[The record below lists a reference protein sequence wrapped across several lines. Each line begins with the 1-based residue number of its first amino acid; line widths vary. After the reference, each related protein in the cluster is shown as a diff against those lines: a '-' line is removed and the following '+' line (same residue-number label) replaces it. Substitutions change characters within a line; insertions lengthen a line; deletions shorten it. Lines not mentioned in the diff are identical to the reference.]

1 MTFVALKRAGSMK
14 NIVLIMLLL
23 SLVGC
28 KAKKSHVV
36 KNSLDSSSV
45 NREKTNLDFLTVS
58 TKVQNSHLIM
68 DSTWTNGIR
77 LVNFTGM
84 ISRYGDI
91 EGKADQAEVLQ
102 SGQSKKEQNQ
112 NLNQKDS
119 VVDQSSSTTE
129 SITEVKQRSTVA
141 DKETKGIAVPWYIWL
156 IGLGAVAYG
165 GYAVYNRI
173 KSKLKPF

>member
-1 MTFVALKRAGSMK
+1 MTLVALKRAGSMK

-23 SLVGC
+23 LALVGC

-45 NREKTNLDFLTVS
+45 NREKTNLDFLAVS

-84 ISRYGDI
+84 ISRYGDV
-91 EGKADQAEVLQ
+91 EGKADQAQVLQ

-119 VVDQSSSTTE
+119 LSDKSKTE
-129 SITEVKQRSTVA
+129 SESKISVKQRNTVA

-156 IGLGAVAYG
+156 IGLGAVAY
-165 GYAVYNRI
+165 AVYNLI

>member
-1 MTFVALKRAGSMK
+1 
-14 NIVLIMLLL
+14 
-23 SLVGC
+23 
-28 KAKKSHVV
+28 
-36 KNSLDSSSV
+36 
-45 NREKTNLDFLTVS
+45 
-58 TKVQNSHLIM
+58 M

-91 EGKADQAEVLQ
+91 EGKADQAEVLK

-119 VVDQSSSTTE
+119 LSDKSKTE
-129 SITEVKQRSTVA
+129 SESKISVKQRNTVA
-141 DKETKGIAVPWYIWL
+141 EKETKGIAVPWYIWL
-156 IGLGAVAYG
+156 IGLGAAAYG